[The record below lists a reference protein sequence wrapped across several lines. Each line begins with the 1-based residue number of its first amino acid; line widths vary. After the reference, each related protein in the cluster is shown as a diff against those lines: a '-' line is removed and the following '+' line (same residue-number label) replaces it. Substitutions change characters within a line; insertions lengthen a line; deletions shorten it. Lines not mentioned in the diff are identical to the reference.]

1 MSTPSTVATVDGV
14 DIHVT
19 MPSNPNTHQSIKALN
34 TKNTTAQTVSSS
46 EAIAGGG
53 TINLHKV
60 AKTGSY
66 NDLNNKPTI
75 PTVPSNIVK
84 YTNHTV
90 GVAGTNKTVAAVS
103 PSALYVANGLI
114 MGGTAAAAGLVTRG
128 ICGVMTPDNTGACA
142 KENLYL
148 NYDGDNNY
156 LRKVVLGAGSPGDS
170 IAGGATTFSAVRGD
184 QMVGYVNS
192 LALIKSG
199 KQTTTSTADGGSN
212 VYTFTDTKGATS
224 TFTVKNGSKGSTGS
238 QGPVGPAGPTGATG
252 ATGPTGK
259 TGPVGPTGPQG
270 QGGATGP
277 VGPTGPT
284 GAAAGFGTPTA
295 SVDANVGTP
304 SVTVTA
310 SGSNTSKVFSFAFKN
325 LKGQKG
331 DTGPR
336 GETGGVGP
344 VGPTGPGGG
353 VGPIGPTGKT
363 GPVGPTGPTGATG
376 SVASVTNSGSGNVVT
391 DVSLNASTKVLT
403 VTKNKT
409 LATVATSGS
418 YTDLANKPT
427 IPTVN
432 NGQLTIQKNGS
443 TVATFTA
450 NQSGNATANIS
461 VPTKLSDLS
470 ERSLGALTSRGEE
483 YLDWGGP
490 ARRGSIS
497 PVGAA
502 LSAEH
507 SANRLALINPNA
519 LTLEYSS
526 DGGTTWTPYPYT
538 GSDKTKICTTDLRL
552 NIGRPDNTTNLVA
565 NKSKTRI
572 TITAEDGSHEYVY
585 TSMRKMLVN
594 VSTATDISMLVE
606 TRTGTNYKNNG
617 AWSSVG
623 TYQLAGWSGWNDIP
637 LGTSL
642 GGYVNQLQ
650 NNWQMRLTF
659 SCPTVSSDAPKEGAI
674 LGIRVF
680 GENCW
685 MPASN
690 LAKTGNIYTYDMGG
704 NVTLPAGLS
713 VNGAFTIGGKALA
726 NVATSGSYNDLTNK
740 PTIPTNFVTTNTE
753 QHITGKKFFE
763 EEVGFGNYVDMSRT
777 VAAAPTNLDFVN
789 FQCRSG
795 AINNALILSGAG
807 DYFYLAHRK
816 PDFSIKASFEGSG
829 ETSDTYS
836 ASLGYTRGWLD
847 YLTDWDYGTAWCVRP
862 DKVSATTPAIIQI
875 KFTRLLYTD
884 VLRLILTGH
893 NLEDSS
899 GNNSGFLDNYT
910 IEVCTNHDKDT
921 WTTVVNRS
929 NANDNIGKG
938 LMYSL
943 QTASYTEC
951 YGIRL
956 KITKCHVTGQGAP
969 FIRIST
975 IQLRDYRPAIKFPDC
990 LGVIS
995 QNGGDVWGS
1004 LNTKNNLVTHAVFP
1018 ELNDSWSLGD
1028 QTRQYAGVHAGCFY
1042 ENHIALSDKYLAKSE
1057 VSTQQWKLTST
1068 AGTVTTVNICVK

>member
-1 MSTPSTVATVDGV
+1 MAEKKIQTRIRQKVDTKANWDKATNFVPLKGEIIIYSDLNQAKIGDGTTKVGALPFLKGKADAIDKNPTLAWGSKSTVATVDGV

-34 TKNTTAQTVSSS
+34 TNNTSAQTVSSS
-46 EAIAGGG
+46 EAIAGSG

-75 PTVPSNIVK
+75 PTVPNNIVK
-84 YTNHTV
+84 YTEATAE
-90 GVAGTNKTVAAVS
+90 VAGTKKTLAAVS

-128 ICGVMTPDNTGACA
+128 ICGVTTPESTGACT

-156 LRKVVLGAGSPGDS
+156 SRKVVLGAGSPGDS
-170 IAGGATTFSAVRGD
+170 IAGGATTLSAVRGD

-238 QGPVGPAGPTGATG
+238 QGPQGPIGT
-252 ATGPTGK
+252 
-259 TGPVGPTGPQG
+259 
-270 QGGATGP
+270 
-277 VGPTGPT
+277 
-284 GAAAGFGTPTA
+284 AAGFGTPTA

-304 SVTVTA
+304 SVTITSSGPNTA
-310 SGSNTSKVFSFAFKN
+310 KVFNFTFKN
-325 LKGQKG
+325 LKGATGGIGPQG
-331 DTGPR
+331 PEGPR
-336 GETGGVGP
+336 GPQGP
-344 VGPTGPGGG
+344 QGE
-353 VGPIGPTGKT
+353 K
-363 GPVGPTGPTGATG
+363 GATG
-376 SVASVTNSGSGNVVT
+376 SVASLTNSGSGNVVT
-391 DVSLNASTKVLT
+391 DVSLNTSTKVLT

-427 IPTVN
+427 IPTV
-432 NGQLTIQKNGS
+432 
-443 TVATFTA
+443 
-450 NQSGNATANIS
+450 
-461 VPTKLSDLS
+461 
-470 ERSLGALTSRGEE
+470 
-483 YLDWGGP
+483 
-490 ARRGSIS
+490 
-497 PVGAA
+497 
-502 LSAEH
+502 
-507 SANRLALINPNA
+507 
-519 LTLEYSS
+519 
-526 DGGTTWTPYPYT
+526 
-538 GSDKTKICTTDLRL
+538 
-552 NIGRPDNTTNLVA
+552 
-565 NKSKTRI
+565 
-572 TITAEDGSHEYVY
+572 
-585 TSMRKMLVN
+585 
-594 VSTATDISMLVE
+594 
-606 TRTGTNYKNNG
+606 
-617 AWSSVG
+617 
-623 TYQLAGWSGWNDIP
+623 
-637 LGTSL
+637 
-642 GGYVNQLQ
+642 
-650 NNWQMRLTF
+650 
-659 SCPTVSSDAPKEGAI
+659 
-674 LGIRVF
+674 
-680 GENCW
+680 
-685 MPASN
+685 
-690 LAKTGNIYTYDMGG
+690 
-704 NVTLPAGLS
+704 
-713 VNGAFTIGGKALA
+713 
-726 NVATSGSYNDLTNK
+726 
-740 PTIPTNFVTTNTE
+740 PTNFVTTNTE
-753 QHITGKKFFE
+753 QYITGKKFFE
-763 EEVGFGNYVDMSRT
+763 EEVGFGDYVGMSRT

-789 FQCRSG
+789 FQYRSG

-816 PDFSIKASFEGSG
+816 PDFSIKASFEGNG

-893 NLEDSS
+893 NLQDSS

-910 IEVCTNHDKDT
+910 IEVCTNKDQDT

-990 LGVIS
+990 LGVVS
-995 QNGGDVWGS
+995 QDGGDVWGS
-1004 LNTKNNLVTHAVFP
+1004 LKTKNNLVTHAVFP

-1028 QTRQYAGVHAGCFY
+1028 QTHQYAGAYAGCFY